1 MVTGDLPSI
10 SNYTSASTTYVPDT
24 IFTGIAN
31 SGSGGSGGIGA
42 VNNAIFVERRPLT
55 FAQPDRHRQENE
67 IKEPV
72 NKMANPSRRIV
83 KVIIIDP
90 DDRVPLDKCILY
102 SGEEKLTDL
111 TDQELFFEV
120 EIKSLLD
127 KHNTYRKTVV
137 DKTVKERTENL
148 DAIKIRDLRMVVVD
162 VAKF

>member
-1 MVTGDLPSI
+1 MMIGDLPSI
-10 SNYTSASTTYVPDT
+10 TNSAYTSSTYSPTTTTNGLGLQALPLVAAAPVQVQRLFRPGKENVQNLT
-24 IFTGIAN
+24 EQLKQEIKNLAN
-31 SGSGGSGGIGA
+31 S
-42 VNNAIFVERRPLT
+42 
-55 FAQPDRHRQENE
+55 
-67 IKEPV
+67 
-72 NKMANPSRRIV
+72 SRRIV

-102 SGEEKLTDL
+102 SGDEKLTDL

-127 KHNTYRKTVV
+127 KHNEYRKTVV